1 MREAGYYYSKQNPNY
16 DVWQEDPVSRCIG
29 YLLQSCLLTRIIVYV
44 VA

>member
-1 MREAGYYYSKQNPNY
+1 MHEAGYYCSKQNPNY

-29 YLLQSCLLTRIIVYV
+29 CLLQSCLLTRIIDYI